1 MPDIFEEVDEALRR
15 ERVAALWGR
24 HKVLIV
30 AALVGVV
37 VGTGIYSGWRSWAQT
52 RAEQA
57 TSALLAAQK
66 ATDKAAELE
75 AFAAARQGDMRALAL
90 FEAADA
96 LAARED
102 FTKARVL
109 YRQIADAPDISKIHR
124 DRARILSARALGKP
138 ADKDPSVDPDQ
149 AEAKR
154 ALVEMDSILAEKDN
168 VWAPQARLAAAILS
182 AYRLDDPAR
191 ARGYLAGLTTG
202 ESQDIPVS
210 LHRLAKN
217 IDHVLALR
225 LNAAA
230 PAAGSSN
237 SKQEPKP

>member
-37 VGTGIYSGWRSWAQT
+37 VATGVYSGWRSWAQT

-75 AFAAARQGDMRALAL
+75 AFASAHQGDMRALAL

-102 FTKARVL
+102 FTKARDL
-109 YRQIADAPDISKIHR
+109 YREIADAPHVSKIHR
-124 DRARILSARALGKP
+124 DRARILSARALAES

-168 VWAPQARLAAAILS
+168 VWAPQARLAAAILA
-182 AYRLDDPAR
+182 AYRLNDPAR
-191 ARGYLAGLTTG
+191 ARVYLAGLATG
-202 ESQDIPVS
+202 GSQDIPVS
-210 LHRLAKN
+210 LQRLAKN

-230 PAAGSSN
+230 PAAGSN